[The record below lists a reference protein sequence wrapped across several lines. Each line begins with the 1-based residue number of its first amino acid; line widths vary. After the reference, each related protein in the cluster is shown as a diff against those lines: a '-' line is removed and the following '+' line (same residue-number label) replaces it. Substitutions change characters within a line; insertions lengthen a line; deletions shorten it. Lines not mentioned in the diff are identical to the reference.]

1 MLKGEMYVMKNS
13 VLTTDFWGTPCLM
26 EAVAEVWVPRSTNC
40 FPSLKYDS
48 TALRK
53 FLDDFERFDFRL

>member
-1 MLKGEMYVMKNS
+1 MPKGEMYVMKNS

-26 EAVAEVWVPRSTNC
+26 EAVAEVCVPRSTDC

-48 TALRK
+48 YYFSSEL
-53 FLDDFERFDFRL
+53 LN